1 MNRRSLLTAGAVLA
15 ATPALAQAEYPSRP
29 IRLLVGFPPGGGVDL
44 TARPLLPHLQPRL
57 GQPVVVENRPG
68 ANGNLAVEAA
78 CKAPADGYT
87 LLVGNTGPMA
97 ANHALYRSLP
107 FDTQRDLTPVA
118 QLISTPLV
126 LVVSPALGV
135 NSLQELLAR
144 ARARPGELNMGTGG
158 NGGSPHLCLEAIK
171 QREGLDIVH
180 VPYRGSAPALQDLV
194 GGRIQLMIDTYNL
207 FRGAHEAGQVKV
219 LAISSL
225 QRHPSLPDVPTM
237 DEAGLHGFE
246 SVGWVGLFAPV
257 ATPPSVLDKLETA
270 VGGAMTGTDLP
281 QTYLAQGGLP
291 SFAGRKAFGDLV
303 ARDRQRLGELIRKV
317 GVSLD

>member
-15 ATPALAQAEYPSRP
+15 AAPALAQADYPNRP
-29 IRLLVGFPPGGGVDL
+29 IRLFVGFPPGGGVDL

-126 LVVSPALGV
+126 LVVPPGLGV
-135 NSLQELLAR
+135 NSLPELLAM
-144 ARARPGELNMGTGG
+144 ARARPGALNMGTGG

-171 QREGLDIVH
+171 QREGLDIRIDH
-180 VPYRGSAPALQDLV
+180 RSHQERGLELS
-194 GGRIQLMIDTYNL
+194 
-207 FRGAHEAGQVKV
+207 
-219 LAISSL
+219 
-225 QRHPSLPDVPTM
+225 PT
-237 DEAGLHGFE
+237 EH
-246 SVGWVGLFAPV
+246 
-257 ATPPSVLDKLETA
+257 
-270 VGGAMTGTDLP
+270 
-281 QTYLAQGGLP
+281 
-291 SFAGRKAFGDLV
+291 
-303 ARDRQRLGELIRKV
+303 V
-317 GVSLD
+317 GVHATQMQRQGMSVERARLDAPLAALAAYQPIRATLQSAA

>member
-15 ATPALAQAEYPSRP
+15 AAPALAQADYPNRP
-29 IRLLVGFPPGGGVDL
+29 IRLFVGFPPGGGVDL

-126 LVVSPALGV
+126 LVVPPGLGV
-135 NSLQELLAR
+135 NSLPELLAM
-144 ARARPGELNMGTGG
+144 ARARPGDLNMGTGG

-180 VPYRGSAPALQDLV
+180 VPYRGSAPALQDLI
-194 GGRIQLMIDTYNL
+194 GGRIQMMIDTYNL

-237 DEAGLHGFE
+237 DEAGLRGFE
-246 SVGWVGLFAPV
+246 SVGWVGLFAPA
-257 ATPPSVLDKLETA
+257 ATPPAILDKLEVA
-270 VGGAMTGTDLP
+270 VGGAMSGTDLP

-291 SFAGRKAFGDLV
+291 SFAGRKPFGDLV
-303 ARDRQRLGELIRKV
+303 AQDRQRLGELIRKV

>member
-15 ATPALAQAEYPSRP
+15 AAPARAQADYPTRP
-29 IRLLVGFPPGGGVDL
+29 VRLLVGFPPGGGVDL

-135 NSLQELLAR
+135 NSLQELLAM

-180 VPYRGSAPALQDLV
+180 VPYRGSAPALQDLI

-237 DEAGLHGFE
+237 DEAGLRGFE
-246 SVGWVGLFAPV
+246 SVGWVGLFAPA
-257 ATPPSVLDKLETA
+257 ATPAPVLDKLEEA
-270 VGGAMTGTDLP
+270 VRGALTGTDLP

-303 ARDRQRLGELIRKV
+303 TRDRQRLGELIRKV